1 MVDFWIFFNIFKAPS
16 RCVEKY
22 LEKVLYHFEISG
34 VRGTRRDPTLLHSFN
49 FLYFGH
55 V

>member
-1 MVDFWIFFNIFKAPS
+1 MVNIWIFFNIFKATS
-16 RCVEKY
+16 RCVEKK

-34 VRGTRRDPTLLHSFN
+34 VRGTRRDPTLLYSFN
-49 FLYFGH
+49 VLYYGH